1 MTVQTDRSSRKAT
14 LGYRASYRIARTTQR
29 NPGSL
34 SETYTQ
40 TPPHTH
46 THKHT
51 ERQTETERDRDRET
65 ERYLQME
72 EDYAQGH
79 VAIAAICENWS
90 HGFVSGGLL
99 WKNLLER

>member
-14 LGYRASYRIARTTQR
+14 LGYRASCRIARTTQR

-46 THKHT
+46 THT
-51 ERQTETERDRDRET
+51 NTQRDRQRQTETETET

>member
-14 LGYRASYRIARTTQR
+14 LGYRASCRIARTTQR

-34 SETYTQ
+34 SETYIQ

-46 THKHT
+46 TNT
-51 ERQTETERDRDRET
+51 QRDRQRQRETETERQRD
-65 ERYLQME
+65 LQME